1 MKVAQRHAGN
11 VLSPAM
17 RHVQLVV
24 ATASITERPLPLRH
38 GTVQIVERS
47 GGAADGSLDWEVV
60 LHTIEPEPV
69 ANASHRLRLDAIT
82 GVDRSGQLT
91 SAALT
96 GDAVLVRSVELA
108 LVFRGNGP
116 LDGFDPEL
124 LA

>member
-1 MKVAQRHAGN
+1 
-11 VLSPAM
+11 M

-24 ATASITERPLPLRH
+24 ANAAIEKRPLPLRH

-47 GGAADGSLDWEVV
+47 GGAADGSIDWEVV
-60 LHTIEPEPV
+60 LHTIDPEPV
-69 ANASHRLRLDAIT
+69 ANASHRLHLDLIT
-82 GVDRSGQLT
+82 GVDGDGRLT
-91 SAALT
+91 TATLS
-96 GDAVLVRSVELA
+96 GDAVLVRAVELA